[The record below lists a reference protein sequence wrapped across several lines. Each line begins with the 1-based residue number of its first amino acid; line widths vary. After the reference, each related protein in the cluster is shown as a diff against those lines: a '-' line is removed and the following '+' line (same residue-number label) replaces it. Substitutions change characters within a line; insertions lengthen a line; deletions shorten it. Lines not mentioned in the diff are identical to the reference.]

1 MLSSIPA
8 PHRVLESIIL
18 PAKGGPT
25 SDDLT
30 SKGFVVNKCPRVL
43 QSPGT
48 QSNLNEES
56 EPYASAFVGVDYVKL
71 SSKPIFEG
79 ANGVIFRA
87 TDKTK
92 TSVVVIKTV
101 LKQPHQDLDSYRR
114 CVLKE
119 FDNIRR
125 CSALKY
131 VVDVLAIALTP
142 SQPELSLIIP
152 YYSCGD
158 LLDFL
163 CVLRTKKIDLP
174 SLVKDAVFKLLV
186 RAVDFLHRN
195 NIAHRDIKPENFLI
209 ESSGIIKLN
218 DFGYLLDL
226 SRIDEQLDLNDYSCG
241 TQSFKALE
249 LFNPEIIGNR
259 QKLREIDF
267 KAVDIWALGVSC
279 FQLFLMSVPWP
290 HANAADPRNVAF
302 SKYVAKYP
310 STEKDVVVLADRL
323 NDRQHNTSLNPALS
337 LFKKL
342 HYDARGQVLRMLHPV
357 ASRRTDAL
365 LLLLSTWL
373 TQAYASPKELLA
385 FKS

>member
-1 MLSSIPA
+1 MLSSIPP
-8 PHRVLESIIL
+8 PHRVLESIIQ
-18 PAKGGPT
+18 PTKGGP

-30 SKGFVVNKCPRVL
+30 PKGFVVNKCPRML
-43 QSPGT
+43 QSPVT
-48 QSNLNEES
+48 QNFIQES
-56 EPYASAFVGVDYVKL
+56 ESSAMAVVGVDYVKL

-92 TSVVVIKTV
+92 IPVVVIKTV
-101 LKQPHQDLDSYRR
+101 HKQPNQDLEAYRR
-114 CVLKE
+114 CVQKE
-119 FDNIRR
+119 HDNIRK
-125 CSALKY
+125 CSALKN

-142 SQPELSLIIP
+142 NEPELSLIIP

-163 CVLRTKKIDLP
+163 CVLRTKKIELP

-209 ESSGIIKLN
+209 ESSGVIKLN
-218 DFGYLLDL
+218 DFGYLLSL
-226 SRIDEQLDLNDYSCG
+226 SKIDEQLDLNDYSCG
-241 TQSFKALE
+241 TQLFKAPE
-249 LFNPEIIGNR
+249 LFDPEIIENR
-259 QKLREIDF
+259 QNLKEIDF

-290 HANAADPRNVAF
+290 HANAADSRNVAF

-310 STEKDVVVLADRL
+310 SAEKDVAVLADRL
-323 NDRQHNTSLNPALS
+323 NDRHYNTSLNPALS

-357 ASRRTDAL
+357 AARRTDAL